1 MRLTVLDTE
10 TTGFDQSTDKI
21 VEIGAVEI
29 VDRLPTGRTFH
40 VYCNPGIPVPPAAT
54 DVHGLTDAFLADKP
68 AFQLVAADFIAFVG
82 ADPIVAH
89 NAPFDVGFLS
99 AELGGPPPNEII
111 DTLSLARERHPG
123 APNSLDALCRRYGV
137 STARRAKHGALVDAE
152 LLAEVY
158 IRLTTQQTA
167 FDLAAPVAATI
178 EKTRH
183 ISRIRQLSSRLSAAE
198 INAHAE
204 MISSIPSAIWSD
216 Y

>member
-10 TTGFDQSTDKI
+10 TTGFDQRTDKI

-68 AFQLVAADFIAFVG
+68 PLDVGALLAFLG

-89 NAPFDVGFLS
+89 NAPFDIGFLTE
-99 AELGGPPPNEII
+99 ACGPLPNEII

-123 APNSLDALCRRYGV
+123 APNSLDALCKRYGV
-137 STARRAKHGALVDAE
+137 STARRAKHGALIDAE

-158 IRLTTQQTA
+158 IRLTTRQTA
-167 FDLAAPVAATI
+167 FDLAASVAATN
-178 EKTRH
+178 EVTRQD
-183 ISRIRQLSSRLSAAE
+183 SRMRPLISRLSKIELA
-198 INAHAE
+198 AHAE
-204 MISSIPSAIWSD
+204 MVASIPNAIWISP
-216 Y
+216 